1 MTSRVRQEQI
11 EWRRS
16 KILDLAADGYSI
28 REMESTLKIPR
39 ATIGRDIILL
49 RQQAKNDIHKYI
61 QEQVPF
67 EYKKTLAGLEGI
79 IKYTSSVMN
88 DESKEHKERMQ
99 AANIKMQAY
108 NMKMEM
114 VSGAN
119 LVEEGIELVE
129 RYQAYTTQ
137 NGKVL
142 KDGTKQST

>member
-99 AANIKMQAY
+99 AAQH
-108 NMKMEM
+108 
-114 VSGAN
+114 
-119 LVEEGIELVE
+119 
-129 RYQAYTTQ
+129 
-137 NGKVL
+137 
-142 KDGTKQST
+142 KDAGL